1 MGAIRAAFVAMIVLV
16 LVGSASQAQTTKPV
30 NPIGAAVK
38 AFQDQVAEY
47 VKVHNQ
53 AEGQVPRLRETTD
66 PTQIAEREK
75 ALGLAIHQLRA
86 KAREGD
92 IFVEQYRPYLIQTIK
107 EDFAKRSAADRKA
120 LVVELPRNVK
130 IAVNQVYP
138 TTLPLETFP
147 PKLLRVLPDLPP
159 ELEYRIVGRSLILR
173 DVKANL
179 IVDIVREIVPTI
191 PS

>member
-130 IAVNQVYP
+130 IAVNQVDP